1 MGNRME
7 LESLRNNKKSSGKKI
22 KMGLS
27 VVAAFLMF
35 VLLTGGFGLEKSQA
49 QDKKEEDYRYP
60 TKLYQAMEWRN
71 IGPFRG
77 GRVTAVSGVIGD
89 EDTYY
94 MGATGGGVWKTRDGG
109 KTWNNISDGFFNTGS
124 VGAIGVSASDPNV
137 VYVGMGE
144 SPVRGVTTSHGDGV
158 YKSTDAGKTWKHMG
172 LDNTRQVSRVQVHP
186 DNPDL
191 VYVAAQGS
199 PYGAN
204 KERGIYRSKDGGES
218 WELILHIDED
228 TGASDMSVDMTN
240 PRIIYAAFWDH
251 RRFPWK
257 IRSGGPGSSIWKTT
271 DGGDNWKKLTEGLP
285 DLMGKIGISVSRAN
299 NDRVYAIV
307 EAKGDEGGLYRSDNA
322 GNSWKLINSDRIIR
336 ARAWYY
342 MHVKADPQDENT
354 VYIMNAPFMKSTNGG
369 ESLTQ
374 IEVPHGDNHDLWINP
389 NDNSNMIN
397 SNDGG
402 ANISYNG
409 GKSWSTQRNQ
419 PTAQFYRVNTDNRFP
434 YYLYGGQQDNS
445 TVAIASRTGDGGID
459 WKDWYATAG
468 CESAYLAF
476 DPDDPKLVYGGCY
489 QGIINEYNHETEKSK
504 MVMAYPYLGLG
515 TNPSDHKYRFNW
527 NAPIVASPHDPSTIY
542 HAGNHLLKT
551 TNRGVSWEEISPDL
565 TKDVSENLQEGG
577 GPITIESA
585 GGEIYHT
592 IMYVMPSP
600 HEKGTIWVGTD
611 DGLVHLTRDEGD
623 SWEEVTPN
631 GVEDAM
637 INSIEV
643 SPHDPATAYAV
654 ATRYKFNDFTPHIYK
669 TENYGKSW
677 DRIVSGIGEEAWV
690 RVVREDKL
698 IQGLLYAGTE
708 LGMYISFNG
717 GNDWQPFQNNLPIV
731 PITDLQIR
739 NNDLVAATQ
748 GRAFWI
754 LDDLSPVQQLSDE
767 VAAADQYLFKP
778 GLSYQVGGSQGNS
791 HTEGQNPPHG
801 ALIYYSFK
809 EKPDTSEVEV
819 RLDILNY
826 EEEIIRTYAIGN
838 EEAYDHQNSSGDQP
852 EGLPLKEG
860 MNRLV
865 WDFNTSEITSVPGF
879 FIFGGTSGYEVE
891 PGIYTA
897 RFTVGGQTS
906 EKDFEVKSDPRVD
919 TSADG
924 LAEKQQLLSQAYSQI
939 DEIHTSVNQMISIR
953 DQVKNLIK
961 VTEDQSK
968 GQLIAEKGKELNGK
982 ITDWIESVIQP
993 EQETFQDV
1001 INFPNKL
1008 NAQFIYLYGIINGNQ
1023 PPVTDG
1029 SKQRLSDLENQWK
1042 ERKQA
1047 KQQILNTDVVAF
1059 NAIFDENNIPA
1070 VVTEVE

>member
-1 MGNRME
+1 MD
-7 LESLRNNKKSSGKKI
+7 LESLSDKKNCRYVKI
-22 KMGLS
+22 KSCLPIF
-27 VVAAFLMF
+27 AAFLMLLF
-35 VLLTGGFGLEKSQA
+35 LTGGFGLENSRA
-49 QDKKEEDYRYP
+49 QDNQEEDYQYS
-60 TKLYQAMEWRN
+60 TKLYQAMKWRN

-89 EDTYY
+89 EDAYY
-94 MGATGGGVWKTRDGG
+94 MGATGGGVWKTTDGG
-109 KTWNNISDGFFNTGS
+109 EIWKNVSDGFFNTGS

-144 SPVRGVTTSHGDGV
+144 APVRGVTTSHGDGV
-158 YKSTDAGKTWKHMG
+158 YKSTDAGKTWKHLG
-172 LDNTRQVSRVQVHP
+172 LENTRQISRVQVHP
-186 DNPDL
+186 DNPD
-191 VYVAAQGS
+191 VVFVAAQGS

-204 KERGIYRSKDGGES
+204 KERGIYKSTDGGES
-218 WELILHIDED
+218 WELVLHIDED
-228 TGASDMSVDMTN
+228 TGASDMSLDMTN
-240 PRIIYAAFWDH
+240 PRIVYAAFWDH
-251 RRFPWK
+251 RRYPWK
-257 IRSGGPGSSIWKTT
+257 IRSGGPGSSIWKSV
-271 DGGDNWKKLTEGLP
+271 DGGENWEKLTNGLP

-299 NDRVYAIV
+299 NQRVFAIV
-307 EAKGDEGGLYRSDNA
+307 EAKGDEGGLYRSDDA
-322 GNSWKLINSDRIIR
+322 GKSWKLVNKQRIIR

-342 MHVKADPQDENT
+342 MDVKADPQDEET
-354 VYIMNAPFMKSTNGG
+354 VYIINAPLMKSTNGG
-369 ESLTQ
+369 SSLTQ
-374 IEVPHGDNHDLWINP
+374 IEVPHGDVHDLWINP
-389 NDNSNMIN
+389 HNNSNMIDA
-397 SNDGG
+397 NDGG
-402 ANISYNG
+402 ANVTYNG
-409 GKSWSTQRNQ
+409 GKSWSTQENQ

-434 YYLYGGQQDNS
+434 YHVYGGQQDNS
-445 TVAIASRTGDGGID
+445 TVVIASRTGDSGIG
-459 WKDWYATAG
+459 WKDWYASAG

-489 QGIINEYNHETEKSK
+489 QGIINEFNHETNKSK

-515 TNPSDHKYRFNW
+515 TNPSEHKYRFNW

-551 TNRGVSWEEISPDL
+551 TNRGISWEEISPDL
-565 TKDVSENLQEGG
+565 TKDVTENLQEGG

-611 DGLVHLTRDEGD
+611 DGLVHLTRDEGEN
-623 SWEEVTPN
+623 WEEVTPK
-631 GVEDAM
+631 GIEDAM

-677 DRIVSGIGEEAWV
+677 ERIVRGIGEEAWV

-698 IQGLLYAGTE
+698 VEGLLYAGTE

-717 GNDWQPFQNNLPIV
+717 GNDWQPFQNNLPVV

-754 LDDLSPVQQLSDE
+754 LDDLSPVQQLSEE
-767 VAAADQYLFKP
+767 VAEADHYLFKP

-791 HTEGQNPPHG
+791 LTEGQNPPHG
-801 ALIYYSFK
+801 ALIYYTFK
-809 EKPDTSEVEV
+809 EKPDTSKVEV
-819 RLDILNY
+819 KLDILNN
-826 EEEIIRTYAIGN
+826 EEEILRTYAIGN
-838 EEAYDHQNSSGDQP
+838 DEKYDHQNSSGDQP
-852 EGLPLKEG
+852 QGLPIKEG

-865 WDFNTSEITSVPGF
+865 WDFNTSEITSVPGY

-891 PGIYTA
+891 PGVYTA
-897 RFTVGGQTS
+897 RFTVGDQTS

-919 TSADG
+919 PSDEG
-924 LAEKQQLLSQAYSQI
+924 LAEKQQLLSKAYRQI
-939 DEIHTSVNQMISIR
+939 DEIHASVNQMISVR
-953 DQVKNLIK
+953 DQVESLIK
-961 VTEDQSK
+961 VTEDQANGK
-968 GQLIAEKGKELNGK
+968 MIADKGKELKGK

-993 EQETFQDV
+993 DQETFQDV

-1029 SKQRLSDLENQWK
+1029 SKQRLSDLVKQWN

-1047 KQQILNTDVVAF
+1047 KQQILNTDVAAF

-1070 VVTEVE
+1070 VITDME